1 MSKKDEILFL
11 YYEKKEKAV
20 LIAEKLKVSTA
31 YITKV
36 IKTDKRYSN
45 EKEIR
50 KQISIQNRKVQKR
63 EWIRNKRKVL
73 KDLRLDGAMEMLHN
87 QASSELSGG
96 RTINNRA
103 FKKWNTS
110 IYEYHS
116 KTKEFKVM
124 QEMKSKTSYAV
135 PQKIKWD

>member
-20 LIAEKLKVSTA
+20 LIAEKLEVSTA

-110 IYEYHS
+110 IYEYYS
-116 KTKEFKVM
+116 KTKEFKVKR
-124 QEMKSKTSYAV
+124 EMKSKTSYAV

>member
-20 LIAEKLKVSTA
+20 LIAEKLEVSTA

-73 KDLRLDGAMEMLHN
+73 KDLRLDGVMEMLHN

-103 FKKWNTS
+103 FKKWNSS
-110 IYEYHS
+110 IYKYHS
-116 KTKEFKVM
+116 KTKEFRVKP
-124 QEMKSKTSYAV
+124 EIIHKTSYAV
-135 PQKIKWD
+135 PKRIKWD